1 MAELGRIL
9 TGNPE
14 AGPEEAAAWLDA
26 LAEELMV
33 PPLTTYAVDLSTFPE
48 IAEKASKA
56 SSMKGNPVALTP
68 DELIA
73 ILNQAM

>member
-1 MAELGRIL
+1 MPPPPLRWGS
-9 TGNPE
+9 
-14 AGPEEAAAWLDA
+14 

-33 PPLTTYAVDLSTFPE
+33 PPLTTYAVDPSAFPE

-56 SSMKGNPVALTP
+56 SSMKGNPVPLTP

-73 ILNQAM
+73 ILNSAM